1 MATVIDS
8 LIVTLG
14 LDSSKFSQGRKNVSD
29 DMSKMRKDSEQT
41 AKKMDEHGKQA
52 ASFFS
57 RIRTELI
64 ALTGLALTFQ
74 GFKNFVSQTANN
86 LSQLGYASQTL
97 GMSAKELDAWEK
109 SFSRFGATSQQ
120 VRGAMSSLQ
129 NDLAV
134 MRNKGPISDS
144 LINLTGRLGVSLQND
159 KGAWKSVGDIY
170 TELADKFQKMDAA
183 TRQMYGKDLGMS
195 PEMVNFLAQGSK
207 AVSEQLDYYEKM
219 SNATDAATKGA
230 QRYEQQLADLRAR
243 FDSTGQKIFTALIP
257 ALTKLNELLVKFA
270 DWLSQNS
277 DKIAPFIE
285 NAIKV
290 INEAVNAVGGWETA
304 LNGLLVFVVGK
315 WALGMI
321 GAIGRVG
328 GAIAGLVSNLASV
341 VIKNPWLM
349 MLVPANNTPNQT
361 EENNEKARLAQRN
374 LERNRAEW
382 LAANPGQPLPPEL
395 AQDYGSTADQVI
407 NSLSKPRGIRNN
419 NPGNLNFAGQA
430 GATKEGGGNGR
441 FAVFGTMADGIA
453 ALYRQLQLYFKRG
466 INTISDIVKKYAPA
480 SDGNNEGAYISQL
493 TKATGKGANEKLD
506 SSDMGTI
513 FSLMRGIINHENG
526 AGHVADDEIM
536 RGISSGAGLAYSSS
550 SVSNQQATTNEVHI
564 GEVNVNN
571 ARNSDDVVSGLKT
584 SFMAN
589 PLISTMNGAYS

>member
-1 MATVIDS
+1 MATVIDA
-8 LIVTLG
+8 LVVTLG
-14 LDSSKFSQGRKNVSD
+14 LDSSKFSQGRKNVSE
-29 DMSKMRKDSEQT
+29 DMNKMRKESEQT
-41 AKKMDEHGKQA
+41 AKKMDENGKQA
-52 ASFFS
+52 AAFFS

-74 GFKNFVSQTANN
+74 GFKNFVSQTASN

-120 VRGAMSSLQ
+120 VRGAMASLQ

-159 KGAWKSVGDIY
+159 KGAWKSVGEIY

-207 AVSEQLDYYEKM
+207 AVSEQLDHYEKL
-219 SNATDAATKGA
+219 SNATETATKGA

-243 FDSTGQKIFTALIP
+243 FDTTGQKIFTALIP
-257 ALTKLNELLVKFA
+257 ALTKLNELLGKFA

-285 NAIKV
+285 NAVKV
-290 INEAVNAVGGWETA
+290 INDAVNAVGGWENA

-328 GAIAGLVSNLASV
+328 WTGCKSC
-341 VIKNPWLM
+341 
-349 MLVPANNTPNQT
+349 QCCC
-361 EENNEKARLAQRN
+361 EK
-374 LERNRAEW
+374 
-382 LAANPGQPLPPEL
+382 P
-395 AQDYGSTADQVI
+395 
-407 NSLSKPRGIRNN
+407 
-419 NPGNLNFAGQA
+419 
-430 GATKEGGGNGR
+430 
-441 FAVFGTMADGIA
+441 
-453 ALYRQLQLYFKRG
+453 
-466 INTISDIVKKYAPA
+466 
-480 SDGNNEGAYISQL
+480 
-493 TKATGKGANEKLD
+493 
-506 SSDMGTI
+506 
-513 FSLMRGIINHENG
+513 
-526 AGHVADDEIM
+526 
-536 RGISSGAGLAYSSS
+536 
-550 SVSNQQATTNEVHI
+550 
-564 GEVNVNN
+564 
-571 ARNSDDVVSGLKT
+571 
-584 SFMAN
+584 MAN
-589 PLISTMNGAYS
+589 DAGSG

>member
-1 MATVIDS
+1 
-8 LIVTLG
+8 
-14 LDSSKFSQGRKNVSD
+14 
-29 DMSKMRKDSEQT
+29 
-41 AKKMDEHGKQA
+41 
-52 ASFFS
+52 
-57 RIRTELI
+57 
-64 ALTGLALTFQ
+64 
-74 GFKNFVSQTANN
+74 
-86 LSQLGYASQTL
+86 
-97 GMSAKELDAWEK
+97 
-109 SFSRFGATSQQ
+109 
-120 VRGAMSSLQ
+120 
-129 NDLAV
+129 
-134 MRNKGPISDS
+134 
-144 LINLTGRLGVSLQND
+144 
-159 KGAWKSVGDIY
+159 
-170 TELADKFQKMDAA
+170 MDAA

-207 AVSEQLDYYEKM
+207 AVSEQLDHYEKL
-219 SNATDAATKGA
+219 SNATETATKGA

-243 FDSTGQKIFTALIP
+243 FDTTGQKIFTALIP
-257 ALTKLNELLVKFA
+257 ALTKLNELLGKFA

-285 NAIKV
+285 NAVKV
-290 INEAVNAVGGWETA
+290 INDAVNAVGGWENA

-328 GAIAGLVSNLASV
+328 GAIAGLVANLASV
-341 VIKNPWLM
+341 VVKNPWLM

-361 EENNEKARLAQRN
+361 EENSEKSRLAQRN

-382 LAANPGQPLPPEL
+382 QAENPGKPLPPEL
-395 AQDYGSTADQVI
+395 AQDYTNTADQVI

-419 NPGNLNFAGQA
+419 NPGNLNYAGQA
-430 GATKEGGGNGR
+430 GATKEGGDKGR
-441 FAVFGTMADGIA
+441 FAVFSSMAEGIA

-466 INTISDIVKKYAPA
+466 INTIADIVKKYAPS

-493 TKATGKGANEKLD
+493 TKATGKSADEKLD
-506 SSDMGTI
+506 SNDMGTI

-526 AGHVADDEIM
+526 AGHVADEEIM
-536 RGISSGAGLAYSSS
+536 SGINAGAGLAYSSS
-550 SVSNQQATTNEVHI
+550 NVSNQQSTTNEVHI
-564 GEVNVNN
+564 GEVNVSA